1 MPYSQS
7 TNDAYEYI
15 ELYNYSSNAID
26 LKNYKLAFPS
36 VDITSSKVI
45 APKSTL
51 VICTRNT
58 SLKDFNSFYG
68 TNLTDSN
75 YLSLA
80 QADLLGNNSSG
91 CIILVKDDGT
101 EITQANYTYNDFSE
115 KKSIIYMYKPSSYV
129 MQLIGRNQ
137 NPSPGYLYSG
147 QVPYEGVKVTG
158 VTLNRSQ
165 ITMGLNEYYPL
176 IATVSPETASNKAV
190 TWSSSDTNVA
200 TVDNGIGL
208 AGCAPITDFWAERSS
223 DANVAQTVT
232 ALEKLYYQG
241 IPGVEPVVKAE
252 NYGLPMGQ
260 LRVNLFKTPNPRTV
274 PWSLRE
280 FLVSFD
286 LDGRAIFKPEPVDDS
301 PTAALFRIASGSS
314 VFSEEDFNSFRDAF
328 LGQPLCNLVNPDRIK
343 KNASANDII
352 NGISAGYD
360 PRFNDFESISQG
372 NADNPAT
379 ETDLLL
385 INQVKTRLAA
395 LSDLSGVSPA
405 QLMNRAGTMTCGG
418 CHQFSAEDGNND
430 LGNNATWPASLGF
443 VHVDETGALSPLL
456 NDVFIPQRIK
466 IAQQFKENRAAFHQ
480 EAATCPGVAVAAKKV
495 ITSDVTKSREHDL
508 YKSVDSIR
516 TKIQKVIQASE
527 AEPDKSAELQT
538 MLQELKQATDSAR
551 KQESATQGVYTP
563 ARTH

>member
-1 MPYSQS
+1 M
-7 TNDAYEYI
+7 
-15 ELYNYSSNAID
+15 
-26 LKNYKLAFPS
+26 
-36 VDITSSKVI
+36 
-45 APKSTL
+45 
-51 VICTRNT
+51 
-58 SLKDFNSFYG
+58 
-68 TNLTDSN
+68 
-75 YLSLA
+75 
-80 QADLLGNNSSG
+80 
-91 CIILVKDDGT
+91 
-101 EITQANYTYNDFSE
+101 
-115 KKSIIYMYKPSSYV
+115 
-129 MQLIGRNQ
+129 
-137 NPSPGYLYSG
+137 
-147 QVPYEGVKVTG
+147 
-158 VTLNRSQ
+158 
-165 ITMGLNEYYPL
+165 
-176 IATVSPETASNKAV
+176 
-190 TWSSSDTNVA
+190 
-200 TVDNGIGL
+200 
-208 AGCAPITDFWAERSS
+208 
-223 DANVAQTVT
+223 
-232 ALEKLYYQG
+232 
-241 IPGVEPVVKAE
+241 
-252 NYGLPMGQ
+252 
-260 LRVNLFKTPNPRTV
+260 
-274 PWSLRE
+274 
-280 FLVSFD
+280 
-286 LDGRAIFKPEPVDDS
+286 
-301 PTAALFRIASGSS
+301 
-314 VFSEEDFNSFRDAF
+314 
-328 LGQPLCNLVNPDRIK
+328 CNLVNPDRIK

-385 INQVKTRLAA
+385 INQVKMRLAA

-551 KQESATQGVYTP
+551 KQESATQGAYTP

>member
-1 MPYSQS
+1 MSVIRSQS
-7 TNDAYEYI
+7 
-15 ELYNYSSNAID
+15 
-26 LKNYKLAFPS
+26 
-36 VDITSSKVI
+36 ITSRSTFLLCLMIAVSILGCDKKKPEDE
-45 APKSTL
+45 APKP
-51 VICTRNT
+51 
-58 SLKDFNSFYG
+58 
-68 TNLTDSN
+68 
-75 YLSLA
+75 
-80 QADLLGNNSSG
+80 
-91 CIILVKDDGT
+91 
-101 EITQANYTYNDFSE
+101 ITIN
-115 KKSIIYMYKPSSYV
+115 KKSVVIHDVNALAKPFAFAKTMEQVVATAGGAPTNSVSMLKSVVDSFAESAFVHPVSGKMIEVIPRPLESVMNPTDWLNPASPDGMIPVGLFNRFDLAPADGSNCGEYRIVYAKKSSEPLDRMTIIFEARVP
-129 MQLIGRNQ
+129 NP
-137 NPSPGYLYSG
+137 NPS
-147 QVPYEGVKVTG
+147 K
-158 VTLNRSQ
+158 
-165 ITMGLNEYYPL
+165 
-176 IATVSPETASNKAV
+176 
-190 TWSSSDTNVA
+190 
-200 TVDNGIGL
+200 GL

-385 INQVKTRLAA
+385 INQVKMRLAV

-551 KQESATQGVYTP
+551 KQESATQGAYTP